1 MNIPLKLV
9 QRLTRTDAGLQ
20 SMHMH
25 TYTIKVDNPGSMC
38 IIYYGECFKKP
49 KFRFFI
55 LVFIFVLLFERKNLL
70 LILIFMIIGSG
81 IVVAL
86 LLDFGWFT
94 KIV

>member
-25 TYTIKVDNPGSMC
+25 TYTIKVDNPGNMY
-38 IIYYGECFKKP
+38 IICYGECFKNLNLD
-49 KFRFFI
+49 FAYCFISFI
-55 LVFIFVLLFERKNLL
+55 LFLLLFEIEGTLF
-70 LILIFMIIGSG
+70 ILIVIIIGSG

-86 LLDFGWFT
+86 LLDFG
-94 KIV
+94 

>member
-25 TYTIKVDNPGSMC
+25 TYTIKVDNPGSMY
-38 IIYYGECFKKP
+38 IICYGECFKKP
-49 KFRFFI
+49 KFRFCI
-55 LVFIFVLLFERKNLL
+55 LLYLFGSEKSLS
-70 LILIFMIIGSG
+70 ILIVMIIGSG

-86 LLDFGWFT
+86 LLDFG
-94 KIV
+94 

>member
-25 TYTIKVDNPGSMC
+25 TYTIKVDNPGSMY
-38 IIYYGECFKKP
+38 IICYGECVKKP
-49 KFRFFI
+49 KFRFSILPYQFLMLFEIENTLFI
-55 LVFIFVLLFERKNLL
+55 LIV
-70 LILIFMIIGSG
+70 MIIGSG

-86 LLDFGWFT
+86 LLDFG
-94 KIV
+94 

>member
-25 TYTIKVDNPGSMC
+25 TYTIKVDNPGSMY
-38 IIYYGECFKKP
+38 IICYGECFKKP
-49 KFRFFI
+49 IFRFFI
-55 LVFIFVLLFERKNLL
+55 LVIFVLSFERKNSL
-70 LILIFMIIGSG
+70 LILIFIIIGSG

-86 LLDFGWFT
+86 LLDFG
-94 KIV
+94 